1 MTGSEPTILANLET
15 TMKNTV
21 LRTRLSALALVG
33 IATGFAA
40 APSFA
45 NGGCDSAKMEK
56 KGCKGKSC
64 CKGMAHD
71 SAAAKEDRSCSGT
84 GHCGGTD
91 TTKGASVDSAS
102 SKSKLM
108 AAKTEK
114 EFNAAAKMAGKKVEK
129 TSCAGKNSCKG
140 VYLQGGKTT
149 ELSCK
154 GTASCHGLKVSI

>member
-1 MTGSEPTILANLET
+1 
-15 TMKNTV
+15 MKNTV
-21 LRTRLSALALVG
+21 LRSRLSALALAG

-40 APSFA
+40 SPLHAKE
-45 NGGCDSAKMEK
+45 GCDSTKMEK

-91 TTKGASVDSAS
+91 TTKGASVDTAS
-102 SKSKLM
+102 PKAKLM
-108 AAKTEK
+108 AAKSEK
-114 EFNAAAKMAGKKVEK
+114 EFTAAAKAAGKKVEK

-149 ELSCK
+149 ELSCQ

>member
-1 MTGSEPTILANLET
+1 
-15 TMKNTV
+15 MKNTV
-21 LRTRLSALALVG
+21 LRTRLSALALAG

-40 APSFA
+40 APLFA
-45 NGGCDSAKMEK
+45 NGGCDSTKMEK

-71 SAAAKEDRSCSGT
+71 SAMAKEDRSCSGT

-91 TTKGASVDSAS
+91 TAKGASVDSAS
-102 SKSKLM
+102 PKAKLL
-108 AAKTEK
+108 AAKSEK
-114 EFNAAAKMAGKKVEK
+114 EFTAAAKMAGKKVEK

-140 VYLQGGKTT
+140 VYFKDNKTT

-154 GTASCHGLKVSI
+154 GTASCHGLKVAM